1 MREGL
6 KTQSVYGTL
15 RGTTDENVIVLAHMD
30 SWFDGA
36 LDNASGISVM
46 LTLAEH
52 FSKIPQSSR
61 RRNIIFVGT
70 AGHHVGSPNSTYLRD
85 ERADLLAKTALMINC
100 EHVAAAQTLNWSTTL
115 RESTSVAPRRWWVN
129 GSPRLMDLVL
139 NAYHTFGVNIVGDM
153 DPSASGEMGA
163 IDTAAPS
170 IQLIHSPEIKH
181 TDHDIPEIVP
191 AVGLESVGRAY
202 AKIVDEVNKLDLK
215 SVQPAPP
222 AGQTGG
228 R

>member
-1 MREGL
+1 
-6 KTQSVYGTL
+6 
-15 RGTTDENVIVLAHMD
+15 MD
-30 SWFDGA
+30 
-36 LDNASGISVM
+36 I
-46 LTLAEH
+46 
-52 FSKIPQSSR
+52 
-61 RRNIIFVGT
+61 
-70 AGHHVGSPNSTYLRD
+70 
-85 ERADLLAKTALMINC
+85 
-100 EHVAAAQTLNWSTTL
+100 
-115 RESTSVAPRRWWVN
+115 
-129 GSPRLMDLVL
+129 VL

-170 IQLIHSPEIKH
+170 IQIIHSPEIKH

-215 SVQPAPP
+215 SVQPVPP
-222 AGQTGG
+222 GRQTGG

>member
-1 MREGL
+1 
-6 KTQSVYGTL
+6 
-15 RGTTDENVIVLAHMD
+15 MD
-30 SWFDGA
+30 
-36 LDNASGISVM
+36 I
-46 LTLAEH
+46 
-52 FSKIPQSSR
+52 
-61 RRNIIFVGT
+61 
-70 AGHHVGSPNSTYLRD
+70 
-85 ERADLLAKTALMINC
+85 
-100 EHVAAAQTLNWSTTL
+100 
-115 RESTSVAPRRWWVN
+115 
-129 GSPRLMDLVL
+129 VL

-170 IQLIHSPEIKH
+170 IQIIHSPEIKH

-215 SVQPAPP
+215 SVQPVPP
-222 AGQTGG
+222 AGHTGG